1 MASPSRVRPLEGG
14 TDRSENSTIRPP
26 AFACR
31 KAWVKRII
39 RTVPTSRPQP
49 AAIPSTPP
57 TTVTTPSFPRYSRRK
72 VLVPIP
78 VAELTQKLDFVGPEP
93 ELIPGAAAQALAD
106 PVREVE
112 DHVDEVEMSKEESDV
127 CSVSSLSIFSQD
139 SDVSSVFTS
148 PFSSCSESSV
158 EDLTTTVFPPEL
170 TGQGVTAP
178 SPTIRTQS
186 RSLKRLTTNFWTS
199 VFSRFRSRARVS
211 VLVGEADP
219 GLEAKPAAQDVQ
231 DLEERRDAVE
241 TPPKRKGGRRKL
253 FLSCFRGSEKD

>member
-1 MASPSRVRPLEGG
+1 MVSPSRVCPLGVG
-14 TDRSENSTIRPP
+14 TDRSGNSTTRPP
-26 AFACR
+26 AFGCR
-31 KAWVKRII
+31 KAWGKCSK
-39 RTVPTSRPQP
+39 RTVPTSHPEP
-49 AAIPSTPP
+49 AAIPSSQPP
-57 TTVTTPSFPRYSRRK
+57 TVTTPPFPRYTHCN
-72 VLVPIP
+72 VLVPIA

-93 ELIPGAAAQALAD
+93 ELIPGPAAQALAD
-106 PVREVE
+106 PVWEVE
-112 DHVDEVEMSKEESDV
+112 DLDDEVEMSKEESDV
-127 CSVSSLSIFSQD
+127 SSVSSSSFFSED
-139 SDVSSVFTS
+139 SDVYTS

-186 RSLKRLTTNFWTS
+186 RSLKILTTNFWTS

-219 GLEAKPAAQDVQ
+219 GLEAEPAAQDVQ

-253 FLSCFRGSEKD
+253 FLSCFRGSERD

>member
-1 MASPSRVRPLEGG
+1 MASPSRVRPLEVR
-14 TDRSENSTIRPP
+14 TDRSKDSTIRPP

-31 KAWVKRII
+31 KAWVKHILHP
-39 RTVPTSRPQP
+39 VPTSRPQP
-49 AAIPSTPP
+49 AAI
-57 TTVTTPSFPRYSRRK
+57 
-72 VLVPIP
+72 
-78 VAELTQKLDFVGPEP
+78 
-93 ELIPGAAAQALAD
+93 IPGAAAQALAD
-106 PVREVE
+106 PVWELE
-112 DHVDEVEMSKEESDV
+112 DLDDEVEMSKE
-127 CSVSSLSIFSQD
+127 D
-139 SDVSSVFTS
+139 SDVSSVYTS

-186 RSLKRLTTNFWTS
+186 RSLKRFTTNFWTS

-211 VLVGEADP
+211 VLVGEADQ
-219 GLEAKPAAQDVQ
+219 GLEAEPAAQDVQ

-253 FLSCFRGSEKD
+253 FLSCFRGSERD

>member
-1 MASPSRVRPLEGG
+1 MASPSRVRPLEVR
-14 TDRSENSTIRPP
+14 TDCWKDSTIRPP

-31 KAWVKRII
+31 KAWVKHILC
-39 RTVPTSRPQP
+39 VPTSRPQP
-49 AAIPSTPP
+49 AAI
-57 TTVTTPSFPRYSRRK
+57 
-72 VLVPIP
+72 
-78 VAELTQKLDFVGPEP
+78 
-93 ELIPGAAAQALAD
+93 IPGPAAQALAD
-106 PVREVE
+106 PVWEVE
-112 DHVDEVEMSKEESDV
+112 DLDDEVEMSKEESDV
-127 CSVSSLSIFSQD
+127 SSVSSSSFFSD
-139 SDVSSVFTS
+139 SDVYTS

-186 RSLKRLTTNFWTS
+186 RSLKILTTNFWTS

-219 GLEAKPAAQDVQ
+219 GLEAEPAAQDVQ

-253 FLSCFRGSEKD
+253 FLSCFRGSERD

>member
-1 MASPSRVRPLEGG
+1 MASPSRVRPLEVRS
-14 TDRSENSTIRPP
+14 DRSENSTIRPP
-26 AFACR
+26 AFGCR

-57 TTVTTPSFPRYSRRK
+57 PTVTTPSFPRYSRRK

-78 VAELTQKLDFVGPEP
+78 VAELDFVGPEP

-106 PVREVE
+106 PVWEVE
-112 DHVDEVEMSKEESDV
+112 DLDDEVEMSKEESDV
-127 CSVSSLSIFSQD
+127 
-139 SDVSSVFTS
+139 SSVYTS

-158 EDLTTTVFPPEL
+158 EDLTITVFPPEL

-186 RSLKRLTTNFWTS
+186 RFLKRFTTNFWTS

-219 GLEAKPAAQDVQ
+219 GLEAEPAAQDVQ

-253 FLSCFRGSEKD
+253 FLSCFRGSERD

>member
-1 MASPSRVRPLEGG
+1 MASPSRVRPLEVR
-14 TDRSENSTIRPP
+14 TDRSKDSTIRPP

-31 KAWVKRII
+31 KAWVKHILHP
-39 RTVPTSRPQP
+39 VPTSRPQP
-49 AAIPSTPP
+49 AAI
-57 TTVTTPSFPRYSRRK
+57 
-72 VLVPIP
+72 
-78 VAELTQKLDFVGPEP
+78 
-93 ELIPGAAAQALAD
+93 IPGAAAQALAD
-106 PVREVE
+106 PVWEVE
-112 DHVDEVEMSKEESDV
+112 DLDDEVEMSKE
-127 CSVSSLSIFSQD
+127 D
-139 SDVSSVFTS
+139 SDVSSVYTS

-186 RSLKRLTTNFWTS
+186 RSLKRFTTNFWTS

-211 VLVGEADP
+211 VLVGEADQ
-219 GLEAKPAAQDVQ
+219 GLEAEPAAQDVQ

-253 FLSCFRGSEKD
+253 FLSCFRGSERD

>member
-1 MASPSRVRPLEGG
+1 MASPSRVRPLEVR
-14 TDRSENSTIRPP
+14 TDRSKDSTIRPP

-31 KAWVKRII
+31 KAWVKHILHP
-39 RTVPTSRPQP
+39 VPTSRPQP
-49 AAIPSTPP
+49 AAI
-57 TTVTTPSFPRYSRRK
+57 
-72 VLVPIP
+72 
-78 VAELTQKLDFVGPEP
+78 
-93 ELIPGAAAQALAD
+93 IPGAAAQALAD
-106 PVREVE
+106 PVWELE
-112 DHVDEVEMSKEESDV
+112 DLDDEVEMSKEESDV
-127 CSVSSLSIFSQD
+127 SSVSSSSFFSED
-139 SDVSSVFTS
+139 SDVSSVYTS

-186 RSLKRLTTNFWTS
+186 RSLKRFTTNFWTS

-211 VLVGEADP
+211 VLVGEADQ
-219 GLEAKPAAQDVQ
+219 GLEAEPAAQDVQ

-253 FLSCFRGSEKD
+253 FLSCFRGSERD